1 MTRSLSDS
9 EILLKAAM
17 NRIAA
22 RVTEKVI
29 NTVQEFTDIAE
40 DFPQRLQNELSSFK
54 KEVIEEYERIEKQNY
69 SSKEKNPKKKSSK
82 EDLIQIQI
90 DNLRSK
96 VIGINKDIEGKN

>member
-1 MTRSLSDS
+1 
-9 EILLKAAM
+9 M

-29 NTVQEFTDIAE
+29 NTAQEFTDIAE

-54 KEVIEEYERIEKQNY
+54 KEVIEEYERIEKQNS
-69 SSKEKNPKKKSSK
+69 SSKENDSKKKSSK

-96 VIGINKDIEGKN
+96 VIETNKDLEGKN

>member
-1 MTRSLSDS
+1 
-9 EILLKAAM
+9 M

-29 NTVQEFTDIAE
+29 NTAQEFTDIAE

-54 KEVIEEYERIEKQNY
+54 KEVIEEYERIEKQNS
-69 SSKEKNPKKKSSK
+69 SSKENDSKKKSSK
-82 EDLIQIQI
+82 EDLIQIKI

-96 VIGINKDIEGKN
+96 VIETNKDLQGKN

>member
-1 MTRSLSDS
+1 
-9 EILLKAAM
+9 M

-29 NTVQEFTDIAE
+29 NTAQEFTDIAE

-54 KEVIEEYERIEKQNY
+54 KEVIEEYERIEKQNS
-69 SSKEKNPKKKSSK
+69 SSKEKNSKKKSSK

-96 VIGINKDIEGKN
+96 VIETNKDLEGKN

>member
-1 MTRSLSDS
+1 
-9 EILLKAAM
+9 M

-29 NTVQEFTDIAE
+29 NTAQEFTDIAE

-54 KEVIEEYERIEKQNY
+54 KEVIEEYERIEKQNS
-69 SSKEKNPKKKSSK
+69 SSKENESKKKSSK
-82 EDLIQIQI
+82 EDLIQIKI

-96 VIGINKDIEGKN
+96 VIETNKDLEGKN